1 MNISSEINYETSNS
15 ALIICGFLLIHSKLS
30 NSTNGLKGLLE
41 NYYISIRIYVIPTI
55 QITNGE
61 CLGCKLIKRTIK
73 IYCQLSCGSKIC
85 IHCHICNIKQVQ
97 SDFAIKSRHYLA
109 PDQSVVCTLQIENIL
124 NVLLNGVLHFVF
136 NTDCFYES
144 NDGFTEILN

>member
-1 MNISSEINYETSNS
+1 MKYTHVHFICNNILISRTNVTLSVLNYVQHGYIYMNISFEINYETSNS
-15 ALIICGFLLIHSKLS
+15 ALIICEFLSIHSKLS
-30 NSTNGLKGLLE
+30 TSTKGLLE

-85 IHCHICNIKQVQ
+85 IPLHCHICNIKQV
-97 SDFAIKSRHYLA
+97 
-109 PDQSVVCTLQIENIL
+109 
-124 NVLLNGVLHFVF
+124 
-136 NTDCFYES
+136 
-144 NDGFTEILN
+144 

>member
-30 NSTNGLKGLLE
+30 ISTNGIKGLLE
-41 NYYISIRIYVIPTI
+41 NYHISIRIYVITTI

-85 IHCHICNIKQVQ
+85 IPILPYMQHQASIERFCN
-97 SDFAIKSRHYLA
+97 
-109 PDQSVVCTLQIENIL
+109 
-124 NVLLNGVLHFVF
+124 
-136 NTDCFYES
+136 
-144 NDGFTEILN
+144 